1 MKKIAIL
8 EPTGEKG
15 AVHCSAEFLD
25 ALRGWSVYVC
35 VCVCVYV
42 CACVCVCTRVC
53 MCVCAR
59 VGASIRLSF
68 SKIAILEPA

>member
-8 EPTGEKG
+8 EPTGEEG